1 MTTTFKDAHFDAFM
15 TFIFDPPP
23 LGRPG
28 LSVAAARINPPGRL
42 PEIELDGRLYAV
54 VGVTPAGWLSTAGG
68 GWRRFTGD
76 SDTLSAIAS
85 ACRPLQQLLLNDR
98 SAFDAALRRYLAR
111 CDDSRI
117 GGLPVIALDDGQR
130 AVRLA
135 DIAVPEVRAG
145 IAAAL
150 ERLGPD
156 HRIDTEDA
164 PRSSPLPPGMLS
176 ADLWWWFCRN
186 WAPGGR

>member
-1 MTTTFKDAHFDAFM
+1 MIMTFDASHHNAL
-15 TFIFDPPP
+15 IAWAFDPPP

-28 LSVAAARINPPGRL
+28 LTVAAARINPPGRL
-42 PEIELDGRLYAV
+42 PEIELDGRLYDV
-54 VGVTPAGWLSTAGG
+54 VGVTPAAWLSTAGG

-98 SAFDAALRRYLAR
+98 TAFDAALHRYMAR
-111 CDDSRI
+111 CDESRI
-117 GGLPVIALDDGQR
+117 GGLPVIVLDDGSR

-135 DIAVPEVRAG
+135 DIALPEVRAG

-156 HRIDTEDA
+156 HRIDLEDA
-164 PRSSPLPPGMLS
+164 PSRPLPPGLIE

-186 WAPGGR
+186 WSPGGG